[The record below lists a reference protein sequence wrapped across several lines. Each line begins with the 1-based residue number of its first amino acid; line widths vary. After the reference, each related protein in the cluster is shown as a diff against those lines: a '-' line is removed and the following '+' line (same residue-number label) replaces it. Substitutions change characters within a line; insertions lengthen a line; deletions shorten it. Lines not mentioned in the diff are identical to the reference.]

1 MGPTGVTKPGKPH
14 TKGPKPTGVTKPGKP
29 HTKGPRPTGPQSNGT
44 RGPKPTGV
52 TKRPSGVTR
61 TLKTRV
67 TRPATKGPSSGGG
80 CAFTKIT
87 ATLLLEHVSVKRL
100 ASRLCGRFRQTFKYV
115 LLAEIRK
122 YQRIGLRS
130 VEITDITV
138 EGKDNLLVEFDV
150 YVNPNYHTLVRN
162 ALRQAV
168 VSVNLKRI
176 FKY

>member
-1 MGPTGVTKPGKPH
+1 M
-14 TKGPKPTGVTKPGKP
+14 
-29 HTKGPRPTGPQSNGT
+29 
-44 RGPKPTGV
+44 
-52 TKRPSGVTR
+52 
-61 TLKTRV
+61 KTRV
-67 TRPATKGPSSGGG
+67 TRPATKGPSSGGDCAR

-168 VSVNLKRI
+168 VSVNVREI
-176 FKY
+176 FFFIYNLFHIYLCFSAQAYLQILI